1 MGFIKDNTNTFEVYL
16 TDLGKQK
23 FFDGGFKDA
32 ITYFSLCDGDSNYNI
47 LVPNSQEVLAYNYST
62 VYSYDDIVVDGGGTF
77 YRYKSATPASGII
90 PSSVPNTWEKII
102 LFNPTNLAPQPI
114 PTINHVGTKKTSL
127 GNGAADSDDYI
138 NDVFVQVSLRG
149 KIADDIEYRRA
160 LLGTKQKTQKDY
172 VMFEP
177 AINTNATLNILTYIN
192 YE

>member
-32 ITYFSLCDGDSNYNI
+32 ISHFSLSDGDSNYNI
-47 LVPNSQEVLAYNYST
+47 FVPNSQEVLAYDYYT
-62 VYSYDDIVVDGGGTF
+62 VYSYDDIVSSSGIF
-77 YRYKSATPASGII
+77 YRYKSATPASGAI
-90 PSSVPNTWEKII
+90 PSTTPSVWEKIV
-102 LFNPTNLAPQPI
+102 LFNPTNLAPQAI

-127 GNGAADSDDYI
+127 GNGVADSDDYI
-138 NDVFVQVSLRG
+138 NDVFVQVPLRG
-149 KIADDIEYRRA
+149 KVADNVEYRRA
-160 LLGTKQKTQKDY
+160 LLGTKQNTQKDY

>member
-32 ITYFSLCDGDSNYNI
+32 ISHFSLCDSDSNYNI
-47 LVPNSQEVLAYNYST
+47 FVPNSLEVLPYDYYT
-62 VYSYDDIVVDGGGTF
+62 VYSFNDIVNASGFF
-77 YRYKSATPASGII
+77 YRYINETPDSGII
-90 PSSVPNTWEKII
+90 PSTTPNYWEKIV
-102 LFNPTNLAPQPI
+102 LFNPTNLSPQAI

-127 GNGAADSDDYI
+127 GNGVADSDDYI
-138 NDVFVQVSLRG
+138 NDVFVQVPLRG
-149 KIADDIEYRRA
+149 KVADDIEYRRA
-160 LLGTKQKTQKDY
+160 LLGTKQNTQKDY

-177 AINTNATLNILTYIN
+177 AINTNATLNILTYIS

>member
-47 LVPNSQEVLAYNYST
+47 FVPNSQEVLDYNYST
-62 VYSYDDIVVDGGGTF
+62 VYSYGDIVKATYVF
-77 YRYKSATPASGII
+77 YRYKSATPASGVI
-90 PSSVPNTWEKII
+90 PSTTPSTWEKII
-102 LFNPTNLAPQPI
+102 LFNPTNLAIQPI

-127 GNGAADSDDYI
+127 GNGIADNDDYI
-138 NDVFVQVSLRG
+138 NDVFVQVPLRG
-149 KIADDIEYRRA
+149 KVADNLEYKRA
-160 LLGTKQKTQKDY
+160 LLGTKQNTQKDY
-172 VMFEP
+172 IMFEP

-192 YE
+192 HE